1 MGFVTGHRLHPANVL
16 ALHIKVPGHTGKNA
30 ITEGDSECIL
40 IHTSDN
46 LKVLSCMEACR
57 QKADMIRRVSGR
69 YLKLKGREN
78 EKGSESCHTETV

>member
-1 MGFVTGHRLHPANVL
+1 MGLLLGTGYILRDVL
-16 ALHIKVPGHTGKNA
+16 ALHIKSPGGIQGKNA

-57 QKADMIRRVSGR
+57 QKADMIRRVSG
-69 YLKLKGREN
+69 N
-78 EKGSESCHTETV
+78 T